1 MPSEIAQ
8 AERTTKK
15 AETLTATD
23 FYLYD
28 KTDLKNKL
36 ALLQEPEDFSEVKVF
51 ETCVF
56 FFFAL
61 LGILYRESYKTVLK
75 QNKKA
80 AERHTPTLKAVSS
93 AGCGLNL
100 VKEGIS
106 ELVFQGQDK
115 TTV

>member
-56 FFFAL
+56 FFFFAL

-75 QNKKA
+75 QNKKNSR
-80 AERHTPTLKAVSS
+80 ETHTHSEGS
-93 AGCGLNL
+93 
-100 VKEGIS
+100 VKCR
-106 ELVFQGQDK
+106 LRP
-115 TTV
+115 

>member
-1 MPSEIAQ
+1 MVPSEIAQ
-8 AERTTKK
+8 AEKTTKK

-56 FFFAL
+56 FFSL
-61 LGILYRESYKTVLK
+61 LIIFSTGYFYISLLPSYWSMNSTEM
-75 QNKKA
+75 N
-80 AERHTPTLKAVSS
+80 T
-93 AGCGLNL
+93 
-100 VKEGIS
+100 
-106 ELVFQGQDK
+106 FF
-115 TTV
+115 